1 MDEQN
6 YNEITRYGNVI
17 IYKDEMGRHYYSVV
31 KLEHSDSDLHEINEF
46 MIDPGIEEVMF
57 IGGKSNVKIV
67 HRLYGMCETNV
78 KISNKKAMDIIHSV
92 AGYNGKEFDDNGQFI
107 DGSLPDGSRF
117 NATGPQLSSDG
128 PTITIRK
135 FSEKMI
141 TPIDLVR
148 SGTIS
153 EEACAFLW
161 CCIEGLSVKPQNIIF
176 AGGTG
181 SGKTTMLNAVSMFMP
196 QNHRII
202 TIEDTFELKLVHDHV
217 VRLQANVYTD
227 MDMLLK
233 NSLRMRPD
241 RILVGE
247 VRGKEAQT
255 LFMAMN
261 TGHEGCMG
269 TLHSNSAKELID
281 RVTHEP
287 MNVPALLLKELNIVV
302 ILRRV
307 NEAGGKSRR
316 VVSEIVEMVGSEGG
330 KPLVNKIYQ
339 YDFSNKVLKRT
350 GVPSRCRENIAS
362 TVGISVKEF
371 DGVLKARAEVIKNAV
386 GLNYE
391 PKMLMEM
398 FEKSG
403 SGLLKAPDN

>member
-1 MDEQN
+1 
-6 YNEITRYGNVI
+6 
-17 IYKDEMGRHYYSVV
+17 
-31 KLEHSDSDLHEINEF
+31 
-46 MIDPGIEEVMF
+46 
-57 IGGKSNVKIV
+57 
-67 HRLYGMCETNV
+67 
-78 KISNKKAMDIIHSV
+78 
-92 AGYNGKEFDDNGQFI
+92 
-107 DGSLPDGSRF
+107 
-117 NATGPQLSSDG
+117 
-128 PTITIRK
+128 
-135 FSEKMI
+135 
-141 TPIDLVR
+141 
-148 SGTIS
+148 
-153 EEACAFLW
+153 
-161 CCIEGLSVKPQNIIF
+161 
-176 AGGTG
+176 
-181 SGKTTMLNAVSMFMP
+181 MP

-307 NEAGGKSRR
+307 NEASGKSRR

-339 YDFSNKVLKRT
+339 YDFSKNTLSRT